1 MEAYLMTRLYHQ
13 AVTRWYTEYRDR
25 DDTVP
30 IQEFSTA
37 LSSVFIS
44 IFKHYSLQ
52 SILLVASDGTI
63 SSVKTM
69 NEPAPL
75 LFKTKRYMKI
85 DNKSSIASIA
95 NVISFLYQLLS
106 IEIEHHS
113 ISLLDLSGLL
123 QFTLHLLTEN
133 ECDTTE
139 WNRVIKRH
147 LFGIP
152 PFALHYETEW
162 KEMRDRMLNQVVD
175 HKDLSEI
182 ERLNHHD
189 IVLDKVNACHR
200 MIQTLLNTIS
210 LQDERISW
218 LEQER
223 NGTLDLTTL
232 K

>member
-1 MEAYLMTRLYHQ
+1 MEAYLMTRLYHH
-13 AVTRWYTEYRDR
+13 AVTRWYSDYRER
-25 DDTVP
+25 DDKVP

-37 LSSVFIS
+37 LSSLFIS

-52 SILLVASDGTI
+52 SILLVASDGKI

-69 NEPAPL
+69 TDPTPL
-75 LFKTKRYMKI
+75 LFKTRRYMKI
-85 DNKSSIASIA
+85 DNTSSIASIS

-106 IEIEHHS
+106 IDIEQHS

-123 QFTLHLLTEN
+123 QFTIHLLMEN

-139 WNRVIKRH
+139 WMRVIKRH
-147 LFGIP
+147 VFGIP
-152 PFALHYETEW
+152 PFALNYESEW
-162 KEMRDRMLNQVVD
+162 KEMRDRMLNQLVD

-182 ERLNHHD
+182 ERLNHHE
-189 IVLDKVNACHR
+189 ILLEKVNACHR
-200 MIQTLLNTIS
+200 MIQTLLHTIS

-223 NGTLDLTTL
+223 NGTLDLSEP
-232 K
+232 

>member
-30 IQEFSTA
+30 IQEFSSA

-52 SILLVASDGTI
+52 SILLVASDGKIT
-63 SSVKTM
+63 SVKYMTD
-69 NEPAPL
+69 PAPL
-75 LFKTKRYMKI
+75 LFKTRRYMKI

-95 NVISFLYQLLS
+95 NVIAFLYQLLS
-106 IEIEHHS
+106 IEIEQHS

-123 QFTLHLLTEN
+123 QFTLHLLMEN

-139 WNRVIKRH
+139 WVRIIKRH

-152 PFALHYETEW
+152 PFAVHYETEW
-162 KEMRDRMLNQVVD
+162 KEMRDRMLNQMVNP
-175 HKDLSEI
+175 SEI

-189 IVLDKVNACHR
+189 LLLEKVNSCHR

-218 LEQER
+218 LEHER
-223 NGTLDLTTL
+223 NGTLDLDEL